1 MAGFRDAFLT
11 AALETTES
19 VFHCLVVFPCSPV
32 KDAGR
37 PALLDVLGFGYLIVK
52 DPRGV
57 RNAQLAQR
65 DSEVSLDA
73 KDLVASR

>member
-1 MAGFRDAFLT
+1 MFNDTYLGLFVVALAG
-11 AALETTES
+11 
-19 VFHCLVVFPCSPV
+19 VVWI
-32 KDAGR
+32 
-37 PALLDVLGFGYLIVK
+37 GYLIVK